1 MDDIKQLFFHLTP
14 TTLAAI
20 VADLDGCDR
29 SMFKTL
35 YAAIDAGRDN
45 CGDDFDRYLA
55 EARAERDSDTR
66 RAEDLTGSNGTVAAI
81 LARQS

>member
-1 MDDIKQLFFHLTP
+1 MNDIKQLFFQLTP
-14 TTLAAI
+14 ETLAAI
-20 VADLDGCDR
+20 VADLDGCDK

-55 EARAERDSDTR
+55 EARAERDGSNQQ
-66 RAEDLTGSNGTVAAI
+66 AEDLSGYNGEVAAI